1 MLRKL
6 LTVALALALLV
17 GGGDAYAGKGSS
29 GGGKPSF
36 GGGSTFKPSSGGGFK
51 PSFGG
56 GSSVAKPAS
65 PSFGGGSSSVKPA
78 SPSGGGSSG
87 VKTPTFGGG
96 SSSGGSNGNKGS
108 PSFGGGSSQPKTV
121 TNTPIPDRTPI
132 SVSKKPVAESFDKVS
147 GTEQRKVE
155 SRKSYEKAEAPASTY
170 KTPAGKEVKIDP
182 KSKETDYLRGR
193 LDESHWQT
201 RYQRSDGFY
210 GGYSSRP
217 IVVYNDYYHPM
228 WNYWL
233 MSQTIDVMSMWVYH
247 HQMSMDRARLDSMY
261 AQNADLRA
269 RVAALER
276 QGVPRDPTYTP
287 RGVDADLMYDDGYVN
302 AVYNPRP
309 KTVDEYEYDNAS
321 SGGPTIH
328 GVGVFFKWVL
338 IVVVVIIAGF
348 CLYYF
353 MFEYRW

>member
-6 LTVALALALLV
+6 LTVAIALAMLI
-17 GGGDAYAGKGSS
+17 GSGDAYAGKGSS

-36 GGGSTFKPSSGGGFK
+36 GGGSTFKPSSGGSTFK
-51 PSFGG
+51 
-56 GSSVAKPAS
+56 

-78 SPSGGGSSG
+78 SPS
-87 VKTPTFGGG
+87 FGGG
-96 SSSGGSNGNKGS
+96 SSSGSNSGSNK
-108 PSFGGGSSQPKTV
+108 PFFGGGSSPPPKTV
-121 TNTPIPDRTPI
+121 TNSPIPNRTPT

-193 LDESHWQT
+193 LDEQRWST

-210 GGYSSRP
+210 GGYSGRP
-217 IVVYNDYYHPM
+217 VVVYNDYYHPM

-233 MSQTIDVMSMWVYH
+233 ASQTIDVMSLWMFH
-247 HQMSMDRARLDSMY
+247 HSLSMDAARREAMY
-261 AQNADLRA
+261 AQNAELRA

-309 KTVDEYEYDNAS
+309 KTVEEYEYDNDSS
-321 SGGPTIH
+321 SGPTMH

-338 IVVVVIIAGF
+338 IVILVVIAGF

-353 MFEYRW
+353 TFEYRW